1 MVHGSRDEQGRLG
14 ALNVLDLDEG
24 VSDDGMLL
32 LPPTE
37 KEQTT
42 EDFLEDVDITQS
54 ELQESASPNI
64 TDGNLNISERLA
76 TKDVASYDET
86 VSTVSTISSEIS
98 NIPTDLLLRELTKET
113 NKRNDANTMKT
124 SDCAGIVGGDD
135 KIQSWNPT
143 ASGMENKNDD
153 IVVIDD
159 DGNGV
164 SHGSDQAVSCS
175 QPVQLIPHQNS
186 HASSEVCLQPS
197 EMHPSQSDSDVES
210 IVKPGSSQQEGKEL
224 NGTRESDVIVLDSTT
239 DTESEG
245 TEIMG
250 KDLAAKE
257 NTHLILPEPLVPVKY
272 CNPRTTLEIEAA
284 VDPLSL
290 ELPQKEGE
298 TSDVTSSL
306 QSTSNTSLC
315 AENPHLESENINSA
329 VSSTETGL
337 NECGASGVD
346 DDDVGL
352 SGSLLYQ
359 CGYVTCAFT
368 AEDSSLLKDHLLV
381 CDLARASS
389 SLTCVHCKKQFKYV
403 SSLID
408 HLRTHGTRR
417 FRCALCS
424 FRAPAPQQVV
434 KHMKQRHR
442 VGSTRIAPLDPL
454 STDPETAIFVV
465 FPKVR

>member
-1 MVHGSRDEQGRLG
+1 
-14 ALNVLDLDEG
+14 
-24 VSDDGMLL
+24 MLI
-32 LPPTE
+32 LPPPE
-37 KEQTT
+37 KEQTS
-42 EDFLEDVDITQS
+42 EDFLEDADVTQS
-54 ELQESASPNI
+54 ELQGSACPNI
-64 TDGNLNISERLA
+64 TDGNLNISAGLT
-76 TKDVASYDET
+76 TKEVASDDEN
-86 VSTVSTISSEIS
+86 VNTVSTISSELC

-113 NKRNDANTMKT
+113 NKRNDANTIKT
-124 SDCAGIVGGDD
+124 SDCAGVVGAHD
-135 KIQSWNPT
+135 KIQSCNPP
-143 ASGMENKNDD
+143 ASGMENKTDD

-159 DGNGV
+159 EGSAV
-164 SHGSDQAVSCS
+164 SHSGDHDVSCT
-175 QPVQLIPHQNS
+175 QPIQPIPNQDS

-197 EMHPSQSDSDVES
+197 GIHPSQSDSDVES

-224 NGTRESDVIVLDSTT
+224 NGTRESDIIVLDSTT

-250 KDLAAKE
+250 KDLATKE
-257 NTHLILPEPLVPVKY
+257 NTHLILHEPMVTVKHR
-272 CNPRTTLEIEAA
+272 NPKTTLAIEEA

-290 ELPQKEGE
+290 ELPQIEGE

-306 QSTSNTSLC
+306 QSTSRIALC
-315 AENPHLESENINSA
+315 AENPHLDSENINSM

-337 NECGASGVD
+337 NDCGATGVD
-346 DDDVGL
+346 DDNVGL

-403 SSLID
+403 SSLIE

-424 FRAPAPQQVV
+424 FRAPTPQQVV
-434 KHMKQRHR
+434 KHLKQRHR
-442 VGSTRIAPLDPL
+442 VGSTRIAPFDPL
-454 STDPETAIFVV
+454 RTDPETAMFVV

>member
-1 MVHGSRDEQGRLG
+1 MVRGSRHEQGLLE

-32 LPPTE
+32 LPPE

-42 EDFLEDVDITQS
+42 EDFLEDVDVTQS
-54 ELQESASPNI
+54 ELQESASPDI
-64 TDGNLNISERLA
+64 TDGNVNISAGLT
-76 TKDVASYDET
+76 TKDVASCDEP
-86 VSTVSTISSEIS
+86 VNTVSTISSEIS

-113 NKRNDANTMKT
+113 NKRIDVNTMKT
-124 SDCAGIVGGDD
+124 SDCAGVFGGDD
-135 KIQSWNPT
+135 KMQSWNAT

-164 SHGSDQAVSCS
+164 SQGSDQAVSCT
-175 QPVQLIPHQNS
+175 QPVQPTPHQNS
-186 HASSEVCLQPS
+186 RASSEVCLQPS
-197 EMHPSQSDSDVES
+197 QSDSDVDS
-210 IVKPGSSQQEGKEL
+210 IVKPGSSQQECKEL

-245 TEIMG
+245 AEVMG
-250 KDLAAKE
+250 KDMATKE
-257 NTHLILPEPLVPVKY
+257 STHLILHEPLVTVKHR
-272 CNPRTTLEIEAA
+272 NPRTTLAIEAA

-298 TSDVTSSL
+298 TSNVTSSL
-306 QSTSNTSLC
+306 QSTSSNSLC
-315 AENPHLESENINSA
+315 AENPHLDSENINSM

-337 NECGASGVD
+337 SECGASGVD

-403 SSLID
+403 SSLIE

>member
-1 MVHGSRDEQGRLG
+1 MVRGSRNEQDLLE

-32 LPPTE
+32 LPPPE

-42 EDFLEDVDITQS
+42 EDFLQDVDVSQS
-54 ELQESASPNI
+54 ELQESANPNN
-64 TDGNLNISERLA
+64 TDGNLNISA
-76 TKDVASYDET
+76 GSTTKDVASYDET
-86 VSTVSTISSEIS
+86 VTTVSTISSEIS

-113 NKRNDANTMKT
+113 NKRNDTNTMKT
-124 SDCAGIVGGDD
+124 SGCAGVVGGDD
-135 KIQSWNPT
+135 KMQSWNPT

-159 DGNGV
+159 DGSGV

-175 QPVQLIPHQNS
+175 QPVQPIPHQNS

-197 EMHPSQSDSDVES
+197 GMHPSQSDSDVES
-210 IVKPGSSQQEGKEL
+210 IGKPGSSQQEDKEL

-245 TEIMG
+245 AEIMG
-250 KDLAAKE
+250 KDLATKE
-257 NTHLILPEPLVPVKY
+257 NTHLILHEPLVTVKHR
-272 CNPRTTLEIEAA
+272 NPKTTLAIEAA

-290 ELPQKEGE
+290 ELHQEGE

-306 QSTSNTSLC
+306 QSTSSISLC
-315 AENPHLESENINSA
+315 AENPHLDSENMNSA

-337 NECGASGVD
+337 NECGPSGVD
-346 DDDVGL
+346 EDDVGL

-403 SSLID
+403 SSLIE

>member
-1 MVHGSRDEQGRLG
+1 MVRGSRNEQDLLE

-24 VSDDGMLL
+24 VSDDVVLL
-32 LPPTE
+32 LPPPE

-42 EDFLEDVDITQS
+42 EDFLEDVDVAQS

-64 TDGNLNISERLA
+64 TDGNLNISAGLT
-76 TKDVASYDET
+76 TKDVTAHDET
-86 VSTVSTISSEIS
+86 VNTGSTISSEIR
-98 NIPTDLLLRELTKET
+98 NIPTDLLLRELMKET
-113 NKRNDANTMKT
+113 NKRNDLNTMKT
-124 SDCAGIVGGDD
+124 CDSAGVVGGYD
-135 KIQSWNPT
+135 KMQSWNPT

-153 IVVIDD
+153 VVVIDD
-159 DGNGV
+159 DGSGV
-164 SHGSDQAVSCS
+164 SHSDQAVSCTQS
-175 QPVQLIPHQNS
+175 VQPTPHQNS

-197 EMHPSQSDSDVES
+197 GMRPSQSDSDVES
-210 IVKPGSSQQEGKEL
+210 TVKPGSSQQEDKEL

-245 TEIMG
+245 AEIMG
-250 KDLAAKE
+250 KDLATNE
-257 NTHLILPEPLVPVKY
+257 NTHLILPEPLVTLKHR
-272 CNPRTTLEIEAA
+272 NPKTTLEIEAA

-298 TSDVTSSL
+298 TSNVTSSL
-306 QSTSNTSLC
+306 QSTSSISLC
-315 AENPHLESENINSA
+315 AENPHLDSENINSM
-329 VSSTETGL
+329 VSSTETGP

-352 SGSLLYQ
+352 SGSLLYH
-359 CGYVTCAFT
+359 CGYVTCSFT

-403 SSLID
+403 SSLIE

-417 FRCALCS
+417 FSCALCA

-454 STDPETAIFVV
+454 STDPETAIFVL